1 MKKIENPQNSL
12 SKVPQMTW
20 TDRTKKDLATWK
32 TALQMAESPINPD
45 RFLLQSLYADSILDP
60 HLASVLSKRILAV
73 TNTKLV
79 FSEEEG
85 EDNETVE
92 TIIESQAFEKIL
104 VEILNSKFYG
114 HSLIQTDLV
123 NLKSELIDRRYVKPE
138 KNIVVA
144 HYSDETGEN
153 YTENPYRNVCISVG
167 DAKNLGLLLIASQYV
182 ILKKGNVADWATFNE
197 RYATPFRYTT
207 LPSGAT
213 QKEVND
219 SKTQL
224 AEMGANGYGVFPKG
238 SEMQFVESKSS
249 GNNTN
254 YENFADFCNAE
265 MSKLFL
271 GQTMTTENGSSMS
284 QAKVHKEV
292 EDKISRSDKQFVEKI
307 LNTEV
312 RRLLIAQGIIP
323 ETSKAFFQFR
333 DEDEEMSLKEQSDI
347 WFAANAIA
355 PIDKHEFS
363 ERFGVVFSKEAPETK
378 PEKEKEEKQ
387 EKKKTELGMLN
398 KLLTKLGF
406 FQSPPSQQQ

>member
-1 MKKIENPQNSL
+1 MKKIENPQNNL

-20 TDRTKKDLATWK
+20 TDRTKKNLATWK
-32 TALQMAESPINPD
+32 TALQMAESPLNPD

-60 HLASVLSKRILAV
+60 HLSTVLSKRILAV

-85 EDNETVE
+85 EDDETVE

-123 NLKSELIDRRYVKPE
+123 TLKADLIDRRYVKPE
-138 KNIVVA
+138 RGIVVA
-144 HYSDETGEN
+144 QYSDETGVN
-153 YTENPYRNVCISVG
+153 YTENPYRNVCLSVG
-167 DAKNLGLLLIASQYV
+167 DPKDFGLLLIASQYV

-207 LPSGAT
+207 LPPGAT
-213 QKEVND
+213 KKEVED

-238 SEMQFVESKSS
+238 SEMMFVESKSS

-254 YENFADFCNAE
+254 YSNFADFCNAE
-265 MSKLFL
+265 ISKLGL

-292 EDKISRSDKQFVEKI
+292 EDKISRSDKQFVEKV

-323 ETSKAFFQFR
+323 ETSKAFFHFR
-333 DEDEEMSLKEQSDI
+333 DEDEEMTLKEQSEI

-355 PIDKHEFS
+355 PIDRHEFS
-363 ERFGVVFSKEAPETK
+363 ERFGVVFSEEAPEPK
-378 PEKEKEEKQ
+378 AEEKA
-387 EKKKTELGMLN
+387 KKSEKTELGLFQ

-406 FQSPPSQQQ
+406 FQSPPSSQK